1 MLTFFVPEIFTA
13 IAFDSGGVA
22 SGAMTSGFLLP
33 LALGACSAVGGDP
46 ARDGFG
52 LVAFVAMTPLITIQV
67 LGLLYKIKLS
77 RIKKTA
83 SKAETTAEEI
93 ID

>member
-1 MLTFFVPEIFTA
+1 MKKIILSIILCA
-13 IAFDSGGVA
+13 ALAGC
-22 SGAMTSGFLLP
+22 L